1 MWDLAEAPSTGIH
14 LSHDLPCL
22 KCGHAAHQYLSCS
35 DTCACVPPPTP
46 GSVRATTTTCSRPPD
61 MLATE
66 VVGVAHRSE
75 AIARARA
82 VGLGG

>member
-1 MWDLAEAPSTGIH
+1 VNWKRGEHLEEGDTVMWDLAEPPSTGTH

-46 GSVRATTTTCSRPPD
+46 GSVQRDDHHLLTA
-61 MLATE
+61 A
-66 VVGVAHRSE
+66 
-75 AIARARA
+75 
-82 VGLGG
+82 